1 VLKRPQV
8 TLECV
13 KTYLPEIAQFS
24 ANSQEQLE
32 VEAHYD
38 GYLQRQQADADR
50 LHEDEALEIPTD
62 LDYTAIGGLS
72 IEVRQ
77 KLNQQQP
84 PTIAAAGR
92 ISGITPAALQA
103 IWLYLR
109 KNQASA

>member
-13 KTYLPEIAQFS
+13 KTYLPELSRFS
-24 ANSQEQLE
+24 ATMLEQLE

-50 LHEDEALEIPTD
+50 LAEDEALEIPLTTD
-62 LDYTAIGGLS
+62 YDVINGLS
-72 IEVRQ
+72 NEVRQ
-77 KLNQQQP
+77 KLRLHQP
-84 PTIAAAGR
+84 PTLAAAGR
-92 ISGITPAALQA
+92 ISGITPAALQTL
-103 IWLYLR
+103 WLHLR